1 MALIEIDHVSKT
13 YKSRNGGV
21 LANDDVTLHI
31 DEGKVFGLFGHN
43 GAGKTTI
50 VNQLLGLLQPDSGSI
65 VVAGEDIVRHR
76 ERGRYLCSVQPQG
89 SVPLGELTPRAVTRI
104 MAKLRGASDEEVAR
118 KTDELFERLDIA
130 EWADQP
136 GNKLSG
142 GILRLTGFCMAAI
155 RPGRAVVLDE
165 PTNDVDP
172 VRRRLLWGAIRDL
185 TRDGTSVLLVT
196 HSISEAEGAV
206 DEMAILDEGRV
217 LVQGNAAKI
226 KAETVGDRMKLEAIT
241 TAPRSVFGD
250 PVWADQLEILEGQLM
265 VSFPSNRAADALGWA
280 SQLQEA
286 NVMGDYSL
294 REMSLE
300 DTYIQ
305 LVGSKKNFEKEEVA
319 THAN

>member
-1 MALIEIDHVSKT
+1 MTLIEIDHVSKT
-13 YKSRNGGV
+13 YKGRSGGV
-21 LANDDVTLHI
+21 LANNDVSLHI

-50 VNQLLGLLQPDSGSI
+50 VNQLLGLIRPDSGSI
-65 VVAGEDIVRHR
+65 VVAGEDIVRNR
-76 ERGRYLCSVQPQG
+76 QRGRYLCSVQPQG

-104 MAKLRGASDEEVAR
+104 MAKLRGASDEEVAL
-118 KTDELFERLDIA
+118 KTDELFDRLDIA
-130 EWADQP
+130 DWADQP

-142 GILRLTGFCMAAI
+142 GILRLTGFCMAGI

-172 VRRRLLWGAIRDL
+172 VRRRLLWSAIRDL
-185 TRDGTSVLLVT
+185 THDGTSVLLVT

-206 DEMAILDEGRV
+206 DEMAILNEGRV

-241 TAPRSVFGD
+241 TAPRSAFGA
-250 PVWADQLEILEGQLM
+250 PAWADHVDVMEGQLT
-265 VSFPSNRAADALGWA
+265 VFFSSSRAAEALGWA
-280 SQLQEA
+280 SQLQETDLL
-286 NVMGDYSL
+286 GDYSL

-305 LVGSKKNFEKEEVA
+305 LVGDKNTKSEEVA
-319 THAN
+319 CHAN